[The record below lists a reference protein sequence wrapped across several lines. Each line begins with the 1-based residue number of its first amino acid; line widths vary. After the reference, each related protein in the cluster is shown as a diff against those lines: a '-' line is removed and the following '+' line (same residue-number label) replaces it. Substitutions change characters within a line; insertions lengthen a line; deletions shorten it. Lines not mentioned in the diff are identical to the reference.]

1 MKLVLIQVGKTD
13 DNYLAEGLSVFYS
26 RIRKMIP
33 LEVISVKE
41 SKESKSKPE
50 SVLKKEEADAIS
62 SRFKQGDIIILL
74 DERGEQMNSRNFAS
88 YIQKIM
94 NSGPRRLVFVTGG
107 AWGLCEDLTSR
118 ADRMVSLSSMTFSH
132 QLVRLLFAEQLYR
145 ALTIIKGIPYHH
157 D

>member
-1 MKLVLIQVGKTD
+1 MKLSLIQVGKTD
-13 DNYLAEGLSVFYS
+13 NKYLEEGLSLFYS

-33 LEVISVKE
+33 LEVVTVKA

-50 SVLKKEEADAIS
+50 SVLKKEEADAIA
-62 SRFKQGDIIILL
+62 SRFRQGDIILLL
-74 DERGEQMNSRNFAS
+74 DEKGEQMSSRGFATFLQR
-88 YIQKIM
+88 IL
-94 NSGPRRLVFVTGG
+94 NSGPRRIVFVIGG
-107 AWGLCEDLTSR
+107 AWGLSDQLSAR
-118 ADRMVSLSSMTFSH
+118 AERMVSLSSMTFSH

>member
-1 MKLVLIQVGKTD
+1 MKLSLIQVGKT
-13 DNYLAEGLSVFYS
+13 NNKYLEEGLSLFYS

-33 LEVISVKE
+33 LEIVTVKA

-50 SVLKKEEADAIS
+50 SVLKKEEADAIA
-62 SRFKQGDIIILL
+62 SRFRQGDIILLL
-74 DERGEQMNSRNFAS
+74 DEKGEQMSSRGFATFLQR
-88 YIQKIM
+88 IL
-94 NSGPRRLVFVTGG
+94 NSGPRRIVFVIGG
-107 AWGLCEDLTSR
+107 AWGLSDQLAAR
-118 ADRMVSLSSMTFSH
+118 AERMVSLSGMTFSH